1 MWPAAALEKKSA
13 RLLRATLG
21 TREERPRRVAAE
33 ERLRQRSSASPRS
46 PLATQAALA
55 AAVEARAATPTA
67 TTDGAAARAGAG
79 AGVEAEV
86 EADAEVEVEVEVEGM
101 DVSESGGE
109 EVETAAERSLD
120 LDGARSPDALSNDF
134 GDSDGD
140 QPGPSIAP
148 SQELLAVD
156 QLRFEV
162 CHVDMVGKQG
172 GIAQSK
178 LQQLQ
183 QLLQGRFC
191 KKNPAFNGVNY

>member
-86 EADAEVEVEVEVEGM
+86 EADAEVEVEVPAA
-101 DVSESGGE
+101 DL
-109 EVETAAERSLD
+109 AAEAEARRLRSE
-120 LDGARSPDALSNDF
+120 AEDAALRRRL
-134 GDSDGD
+134 GLT
-140 QPGPSIAP
+140 SI
-148 SQELLAVD
+148 
-156 QLRFEV
+156 
-162 CHVDMVGKQG
+162 
-172 GIAQSK
+172 
-178 LQQLQ
+178 
-183 QLLQGRFC
+183 GRQ
-191 KKNPAFNGVNY
+191 